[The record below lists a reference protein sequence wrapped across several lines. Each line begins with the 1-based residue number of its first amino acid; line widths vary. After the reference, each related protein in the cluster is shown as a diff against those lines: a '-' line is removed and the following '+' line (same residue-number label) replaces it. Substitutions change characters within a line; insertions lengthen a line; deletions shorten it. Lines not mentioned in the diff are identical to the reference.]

1 MPKKRKPIR
10 NGEALELSKSQI
22 LDKLAGEIHNIKIG
36 GEAREVSTVEL
47 AMQKLRA
54 LAVMGDPR
62 AVKLL
67 EDLTPQLNQ
76 SAGGA
81 YLVVPEPFRD
91 DEEMKA
97 ALALHHRLIE
107 EKTVNNPIATVKKL
121 GANAA
126 PAKAP

>member
-22 LDKLAGEIHNIKIG
+22 LDKLAGELHNIKIG

-54 LAVMGDPR
+54 FAIKGDLR

-67 EDLTPQLNQ
+67 EGLTPQVNQ

-107 EKTVNNPIATVKKL
+107 EQKANKPTVTVKKL
-121 GANAA
+121 SANAA